1 MERRSSNIKFARH
14 NKHSVR
20 ILCVLLVVSQPGHIC
35 LHFTGCKI
43 WLEILHADLIQTITM
58 TSCWNF
64 CCGVFSSWDDKEG
77 CFCAVCRPRSHSVK
91 LVAIICV
98 DVGECWIMCS
108 LIYCPAFCSQ
118 LSRRGETLQAAVSV
132 HVQQRPCLLRQCLL
146 ETEDEHFKLF
156 HSFWQTATFI
166 YALLQAHH
174 LG

>member
-98 DVGECWIMCS
+98 DVGECWLMCS

-156 HSFWQTATFI
+156 QAFW
-166 YALLQAHH
+166 
-174 LG
+174 